1 MHQLIIYL
9 KLMNQSYK
17 TYKCKVFQDHFN
29 TIIQV
34 QAISI
39 FIVKIKLKVMKTNLV
54 DALWRKKL

>member
-1 MHQLIIYL
+1 
-9 KLMNQSYK
+9 MNQSYK

-39 FIVKIKLKVMKTNLV
+39 FIVKIKLRVMKTNLV